1 MPDKKTVDANIEV
14 VQPKKA
20 NTSKTQP
27 NPGTGPE
34 KSQRSWVWVHF
45 KVHNDKHVQCQVATK
60 KTRGDICLTLL
71 KIDDMAVQNL
81 CGTAQRG
88 YRSSL
93 QIPVSN
99 SYGFNT
105 SLHFTDEE
113 YTQRTSDVQFTS
125 THSGC
130 RRDGQKTFEIL
141 DACLRETGY
150 NLCYDT

>member
-71 KIDDMAVQNL
+71 KIDDIGSTKSMWH
-81 CGTAQRG
+81 
-88 YRSSL
+88 RSTRL
-93 QIPVSN
+93 QIFFANPSFQLLRFQ
-99 SYGFNT
+99 Y
-105 SLHFTDEE
+105 L
-113 YTQRTSDVQFTS
+113 S
-125 THSGC
+125 TFH
-130 RRDGQKTFEIL
+130 
-141 DACLRETGY
+141 
-150 NLCYDT
+150 